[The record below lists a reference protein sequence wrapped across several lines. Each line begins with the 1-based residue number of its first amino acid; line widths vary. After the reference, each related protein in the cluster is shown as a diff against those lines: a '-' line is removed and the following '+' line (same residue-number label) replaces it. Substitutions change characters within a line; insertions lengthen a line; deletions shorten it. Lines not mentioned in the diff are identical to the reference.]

1 MVLGGMGLSSWTET
15 DYEIERLMELT
26 IYYRI
31 LGKYADQLKEMVE

>member
-1 MVLGGMGLSSWTET
+1 MGLSSWTET